1 MAIIFHQNSP
11 ASSTTDTIAVMTIRP
26 VGNTAGQSASHAVR
40 NHTSCTVAAARNTAR
55 FRLASPRRLSRRVGY
70 GHRTREIKVPPI
82 KAKATWITTRAV
94 SGTIQSSISA
104 RYKGKFIQS
113 SQPITA
119 STICRRSL
127 TKAPRSS
134 WVCKVGFQHGHMG

>member
-11 ASSTTDTIAVMTIRP
+11 ANSITDTMAVKTIRP
-26 VGNTAGQSASHAVR
+26 MGNTAGHSTSHAVR
-40 NHTSCTVAAARNTAR
+40 NHTSCTVAAAKNTAK

-70 GHRTREIKVPPI
+70 GHRTREMRVHPI
-82 KAKATWITTRAV
+82 EARATWITTRAV

-113 SQPITA
+113 CQPITA
-119 STICRRSL
+119 SAICRRSL
-127 TKAPRSS
+127 TKTPRSP
-134 WVCKVGFQHGHMG
+134 